1 MHSTPRAWFGISK
14 SWNPPAERVIIHA
27 DMNSY
32 FASVE
37 QAHRPSLKGKPVIV
51 TADPYGNPKGR
62 RSVVAAAS
70 YEAKKFGVKSGMPL
84 FEALRLCPQSILIG
98 GNPHKYSYLSHR
110 LYRLLKSY
118 SDLVEA
124 YSIDEAFLDITHTQH
139 LFGGAEKLAF
149 ELKERVKKELGITCS
164 VGVAP
169 NKLVAKMASD
179 WKKPDGLTVVK
190 REDLPEILWEKP
202 VEEIIG
208 IGEKRKFKLARMGI
222 RTIGELAH
230 TSPTNL
236 RQVFGLVGEYLYNA
250 AWGRDDQP
258 VNPFPPS
265 PKSLSHSLTV
275 EKNLKTVEEKQ
286 ALLLY
291 LIDGLAF
298 RLRQEGF
305 KTGKI
310 AVGLRFLDLSFK
322 FKEVTIS
329 PPTSNTHRLFA
340 YALKVLESL
349 PFALPVR
356 LIAVAFSFFQPLKE
370 EQLSLFEKNNK
381 ECLKDEVKDRV
392 VKAFG
397 PDSLF
402 YASFLKIKPYLFKG
416 TPATGLG

>member
-1 MHSTPRAWFGISK
+1 
-14 SWNPPAERVIIHA
+14 
-27 DMNSY
+27 MNSY

-37 QAHRPSLKGKPVIV
+37 QAHRPSLQGKPVIV

-84 FEALRLCPQSILIG
+84 FEALKLCSQAILVG
-98 GNPHKYSYLSHR
+98 GNPYKYAHLSHR
-110 LYRLLKSY
+110 LYQLLKSY
-118 SDLVEA
+118 SDLVEV
-124 YSIDEAFLDITHTQH
+124 YSIDEAFLDVTHTQH

-149 ELKERVKKELGITCS
+149 ELKERVKKELRITCS

-179 WKKPDGLTVVK
+179 WQKPDGLSIVK
-190 REDLPEILWEKP
+190 EEDLPEILWEKP

-208 IGEKRKFKLARMGI
+208 IGEKRKLKLAQMGI
-222 RTIGELAH
+222 RTIGELAR
-230 TSPTNL
+230 TSPANL
-236 RQVFGLVGEYLYNA
+236 RRAFGIVGEYLYNA

-275 EKNLKTVEEKQ
+275 EKNLKTLEEKQ

-291 LIDGLAF
+291 LIDELAF

-305 KTGKI
+305 KAGKM

-322 FKEVTIS
+322 FKEVTIC
-329 PPTSNTHRLFA
+329 PPTSNTRRLFA
-340 YALKVLESL
+340 YGLKALKEL
-349 PFALPVR
+349 PLSFPVR
-356 LIAVAFSFFQPLKE
+356 LIAVAFSSLQPLKE
-370 EQLSLFEKNNK
+370 EQLSLFEDSSK
-381 ECLKDEVKDRV
+381 ECLRDEAKDQV

-397 PDSLF
+397 PGAIF
-402 YASFLKIKPYLFKG
+402 YASTLKIKPYLFKG
-416 TPATGLG
+416 PPATGLN